1 MSARSEPRRDPD
13 RPVASSDTGPRS
25 IRLATPGDL
34 ARVREI
40 VSKAYEKYLERMDRP
55 PSAPWDYSR
64 QILDEQLW
72 VIGSPVLGVICLV
85 EMGDGLEIENI
96 AVHPSAQGKG
106 IGRNL
111 MEFAE
116 RRGRELNKGRLT
128 LRTDEVMV
136 ENQAIYTHL
145 GFTET
150 RRAIEHGY
158 RRVFMEKPLA
168 NSG

>member
-1 MSARSEPRRDPD
+1 
-13 RPVASSDTGPRS
+13 
-25 IRLATPGDL
+25 
-34 ARVREI
+34 
-40 VSKAYEKYLERMDRP
+40 MDRP